1 MIYWKNTWASG
12 EAYPSCQEILLN
24 EGMIVSH
31 VFDWPVQYISQAVYQ
46 QNCYQSSIPVFNTNV
61 GLVIEKFSEPLPVV
75 ASSWEDYTQ
84 NNSRGSFS
92 YSVVSIVYAISV
104 SAVITWF
111 LTIFVLTNYTIK
123 PSWLL
128 KGSTLLS
135 SVYIL
140 LVVIKSIITLHEQQ
154 REGYLHGA
162 KLLNDV
168 NRNNAVNIMDLI
180 VVFLL
185 QINQVQIIMR
195 LFQRQKDK
203 RLTFYIGIIATLMSQ
218 IIWSISSF
226 HTFATENEAGDILPA
241 FIYLVRI
248 AMALCYAAIIT
259 VYFISKIKLIIAN
272 RRIWLLTL
280 LTLILIYS
288 PVAFFIAD
296 VSNAFIYELSEI
308 FSVVNYVIGVVIPW
322 EWCNKFNL
330 IMKAKEKEGVLGR
343 RFYEDESYELDRF
356 ELFVEEQAPSD
367 ENDDDDDN
375 ENNENN
381 DNNNGNQ
388 HEGPSRGVGNTDD
401 ANPHNTARR
410 DDAGVERPRSGGRR
424 SAQRLSNSQSKSPH
438 SQEKTAKEPNLS
450 QKVLNAIHVSKH
462 KFISLTDHIIAAGF
476 AIPRSV
482 SVPSNSS
489 GPQTNEQLLQR
500 QEPRQLEP
508 EASNINKKNSYT
520 THMFNTNSGTGSSET
535 NTVSNSNRRRN
546 IYMYARKEVIL
557 DVSSDDEHE

>member
-1 MIYWKNTWASG
+1 MYWRNDWWG
-12 EAYPSCQEILLN
+12 DDPYPSCKEIELN
-24 EGMIVSH
+24 EGMIISH
-31 VFDWPVQYISQAVYQ
+31 DFEFPVQYISKAIYK
-46 QNCYQSSIPVFNTNV
+46 QNCYADMIPVLNTNV
-61 GLVIEKFSEPLPVV
+61 GLVIDKFTEPLPIV
-75 ASSWEDYTQ
+75 SNSWYDFTQ
-84 NNSRGSFS
+84 NNIRGSFS
-92 YSVVSIVYAISV
+92 YSVVSIIYAIAV

-128 KGSTLLS
+128 KASTLLS
-135 SVYIL
+135 SVYM
-140 LVVIKSIITLHEQQ
+140 LVVVIRSIIILHIQQ

-162 KLLNDV
+162 KLLAEING
-168 NRNNAVNIMDLI
+168 NRAITIIDLI

-203 RLTFYIGIIATLMSQ
+203 RLTFYIGVLATLTSQ
-218 IIWSISSF
+218 VIWGVSQFYSF
-226 HTFATENEAGDILPA
+226 QKDDEAGDILPA

-259 VYFISKIKLIIAN
+259 VYFITKIQIIIAN
-272 RRIWLLTL
+272 KRIWLLTL

-356 ELFVEEQAPSD
+356 ELFVEEQIPRDGTSSD
-367 ENDDDDDN
+367 EEEDDDN
-375 ENNENN
+375 DNEHNDRNHNNNNNN
-381 DNNNGNQ
+381 DNDNENTRLTQDYKSRQSSSPIKSNN
-388 HEGPSRGVGNTDD
+388 
-401 ANPHNTARR
+401 
-410 DDAGVERPRSGGRR
+410 
-424 SAQRLSNSQSKSPH
+424 QSKFKKAY
-438 SQEKTAKEPNLS
+438 Q
-450 QKVLNAIHVSKH
+450 ISKLA
-462 KFISLTDHIIAAGF
+462 FISFTDSVIAAGF

-482 SVPSNSS
+482 SVSTQSSKGDSNNEHERTT
-489 GPQTNEQLLQR
+489 GTTNTQNTQR
-500 QEPRQLEP
+500 
-508 EASNINKKNSYT
+508 NSYT
-520 THMFNTNSGTGSSET
+520 NHPTNHEMVHTASNLNSQSSET
-535 NTVSNSNRRRN
+535 NVASSINTNPNRNRRN
-546 IYMYARKEVIL
+546 IYVYAKKEVVVDL
-557 DVSSDDEHE
+557 SDEEN